1 MHLYIEKTGKKQK
14 LNFSGKASDLLK
26 KLKIN
31 PDTVMVV
38 KNSMLVSEDADIK
51 NTDRIKILSV
61 ISGG

>member
-1 MHLYIEKTGKKQK
+1 MHLYIEKTGKTRQIK
-14 LNFSGKASDLLK
+14 FSGKASFLLK